1 MSTNKAIA
9 EAIKNLADDLD
20 DQRSGSERRHDELM
34 EQLKGIRFAVGH
46 WVDNHNET
54 RSHVEE
60 QFRREAEERR
70 KLGSRIG
77 ALELVTAQGAE

>member
-20 DQRSGSERRHDELM
+20 DQRSDSERRHDELM

-77 ALELVTAQGAE
+77 ALELATAQGGE